1 MEELCAHTQ
10 MRVNT
15 ADELLFVYT
24 FNDDCVL
31 LLIIGRVVEFDRLES
46 GALKDCLSRTMAVQA
61 TKSTCI
67 QTLMSRPG
75 NPG

>member
-46 GALKDCLSRTMAVQA
+46 GALKDCLSRSMAVLDVLYML
-61 TKSTCI
+61 SIDVLCW
-67 QTLMSRPG
+67 RG
-75 NPG
+75 